1 MPRPNN
7 PIEELALT
15 KEAELQKKRQEEL
28 GHLENWRSNGKQ
40 PAHLEPLLKAYE
52 PLVAQKI
59 RLWKAPTVPEPA
71 FRAELQKHLIGAFET
86 FDPNRGAQLSTHVE
100 NRLQKAKRYN
110 TRFQNIGYIPE
121 GQARYIGPIQKAQ
134 NELAEQFGRDP
145 TADEIGDHIG
155 MPVKKVNR
163 IMGSLRRDIPAS
175 AFESDPHEQALQ
187 RDHEVLELLPFNLTT
202 DERKVFNH
210 LYGREGHAQIQST
223 NDLAKKL
230 NKSPSQISRLRTSIL
245 QKYQQYK

>member
-1 MPRPNN
+1 MAAAN
-7 PIEELALT
+7 PIDDLLLT

-40 PAHLEPLLKAYE
+40 PEHLEPLIKAYE

-59 RLWKAPTVPEPA
+59 RLWKAPAVPEAA
-71 FRAELQKHLIGAFET
+71 FRAELQKHLIKSFET
-86 FDPNRGAQLSTHVE
+86 FQPNRGAQLNTWVE
-100 NRLQKAKRYN
+100 NNLRKAKRYN

-155 MPVKKVNR
+155 MPVKKVDR
-163 IMGSLRRDIPAS
+163 IMKAQRRDIPAS
-175 AFESDPHEQALQ
+175 AFETDPHEQALQ
-187 RDHEVLELLPFNLTT
+187 RDDEVLSLLPFNLTP
-202 DERKVFNH
+202 DERTVFNH
-210 LYGREGHAQIQST
+210 LYGQEGHAKIQST
-223 NDLAKKL
+223 NDLAAKL
-230 NKSPSQISRLRTSIL
+230 GKSPSQISRIRSSIL
-245 QKYQQYK
+245 DKYKQYK